1 MGGKAGNT
9 AASTTS
15 SSSSAQV
22 TRTTALD
29 LLRKADDSLA
39 LLARNNGENSRR
51 DITSRL
57 HEENWIQ
64 LVFGAMNDSKPPLA
78 ELRFLSR
85 VFEKIVDF
93 VISDPSCVVE
103 DAAKSV
109 LRNQRAD
116 FIRFLNE
123 LYSAEI
129 VFYGAS
135 LWLAYCKLTV
145 TLFGTKMPAKD
156 WNDFFT
162 TMETWFKISDRE
174 AVVIC
179 LGAWTSFISFVAP
192 KLSSGVLRDKLFATF
207 SKPLRSHAVINKLPT
222 PAPIISAYTALIT
235 SSPSSVDE
243 RFEELIVCFLCFLV
257 GKPVVAYKDEK
268 IIEAEIAKPVQEK
281 SFNLVLKGA
290 STDFSDYLTDP
301 RPHRVFNNGAL
312 THVFPLIC
320 SILGAANSR
329 GEIPVCAN
337 APDLMLKYG
346 VFLGQVVRIA
356 GHEAI
361 SEADANSI
369 CSCFAEL
376 GRRIEAIEDA
386 DARHRES
393 RFLFI
398 QIRAW
403 IGESR
408 RKVEEIEGALCQ
420 LFRAQN
426 LSIHANS
433 VGEWP
438 ALNLLRAMLEKSP
451 AKIRRATFAPSFRH
465 IVVNKVICSEFL
477 EIIPGTLCGG
487 LETDGI
493 VLERLNHICGVVEE
507 HINVFDKQSVLK
519 TWSQLS
525 ALLTDFIKKT
535 DDINEGNLL
544 KPNFST
550 TFKLLALLFK
560 IANHVDEDVSVDI
573 MKKCSTEFSRLYAE
587 VQTTVRHEVD
597 CRAETV
603 LNGVFGST
611 AAPETICCLHMFT
624 AALSDIVDIYPFE
637 SISKKEVHFGN
648 SLEFNALGELTT
660 FANVIQSLGE
670 KLIRIINEDK
680 TEKLPRTIYG
690 DFLALLIICQKLF
703 AAIQEPSLI
712 RVLFTTLC
720 GMLGEMLGKIYGDDS
735 RLKEITPS
743 SLTAYLEIVEN
754 VKSKITG
761 PFDDGLLS
769 DCAPL
774 LTRLNVL
781 LPLVQ
786 KRVISVP
793 GFFKVDES
801 SGCAL
806 SGDEDASF
814 SSQTS
819 SASQSSSRPRRTRR
833 SAKIEENSEHCEVV
847 LHSYTPVA
855 GSSSQIGK
863 RRSQVNAN
871 TKETKVP
878 KRESIAMEKSDG
890 KPRNVDS
897 KENLF
902 AESRKPEEITPSR
915 QIATPRTKRRIR
927 GGLLDEDSV
936 DYVPIASSESAKKMK
951 LTDRQREMFSEKRDR
966 MPFLDE
972 DSQNS
977 AVIAHLPSEFDVELS
992 QSISNCPAK
1001 NDKAMSDDTMVVE
1014 DQIEREQGLLLKE
1027 AAPSVSPMVDVK
1039 AEKVVEE
1046 KTSSR
1051 RKPKLKLNFDQIQ
1064 HCENSLSSPVSN
1076 VASRNENSNEVE
1088 MSRKLSDLQTACYSS
1103 IADEVSSRESTAQ
1116 TVEND
1121 SDENVEND
1129 APLGCRR
1136 SRKKSNPSKYVAQKR
1151 RESIK
1156 ITEKEKRTLQ
1166 SPSTKIKESSG
1177 KVVDEEIPK
1186 ELSAPKT
1193 PPPLS
1198 QEEIAQQNNETPIL
1212 REIDEVLNVIDS
1224 KRRSADGS
1232 SDEKNLET
1240 AVTETPEKQNTETEK
1255 IAATPIHT
1263 LVQKISGTPGILKK
1277 VDSPST
1283 AEKKLR
1289 RVHFGDALENNEPH
1303 AVNDDPVKVIA
1314 LDDHIPVSPK
1324 GVMKKPTPRRPFFH
1338 LQTTFEQVSKVA
1350 ALPNE
1355 SIAASPVKSEADSA
1369 SSADDE
1375 PIFPRLADCQES
1387 IGRIVGR
1394 LLSISSTSSAIAARK
1409 SLEAQGIVKICDLAS
1424 KSRREVSLLNIK
1436 KPRIETAFR
1445 TLSQFAREHLKS
1457 DTTPTLVQDSLS
1469 KQESLTEPVEVQ
1481 EDVDLEF
1488 LRQNSTV
1495 PAASTTVA
1503 IPENSEAELHIAE
1516 SDGVEAIERPPLAP
1530 EYSTENGMDIDMREV
1545 EAENIE
1551 EPIIDE
1557 RKTLFDAVREA
1568 YGRVEA
1574 EMEKDGAT
1582 ADLVR
1587 LRRTASK
1594 AARALL
1600 DIVTCPYAG
1609 PTSNHRPR
1617 RATFYNM
1624 VQPTHSPTT
1633 SIKPDATFHVNHL
1646 RYYASNTVA
1655 MQLVRLHHIFVLA
1668 QVRRQEGGAVA
1679 AGY

>member
-9 AASTTS
+9 AANTTS
-15 SSSSAQV
+15 SSSLAQV

-39 LLARNNGENSRR
+39 LLARNNGENR

-57 HEENWIQ
+57 HDENWIQ
-64 LVFGAMNDSKPPLA
+64 LVFGAMNDSKAPLA

-93 VISDPSCVVE
+93 IISDPSCVVE

-116 FIRFLNE
+116 FIKFLNE

-235 SSPSSVDE
+235 SSFSNVDE
-243 RFEELIVCFLCFLV
+243 RFEELIICFLCFLI
-257 GKPVVAYKDEK
+257 GKPVVASKDEK

-281 SFNLVLKGA
+281 SFNLVLEGA

-346 VFLGQVVRIA
+346 VFLGQVLRIA
-356 GHEAI
+356 GHESS

-376 GRRIEAIEDA
+376 GRRIEAIKDA

-438 ALNLLRAMLEKSP
+438 ALNFLKAMLEKSP
-451 AKIRRATFAPSFRH
+451 AKI
-465 IVVNKVICSEFL
+465 SEFL
-477 EIIPGTLCGG
+477 EIIPETLRGG

-493 VLERLNHICGVVEE
+493 VLERLNHICGVIEE

-525 ALLTDFIKKT
+525 SLLTDYIKKT

-560 IANHVDEDVSVDI
+560 IANQVDEDVSVDI
-573 MKKCSTEFSRLYAE
+573 MKKCSTEFSRLYTE

-603 LNGVFGST
+603 LSGVFGST

-624 AALSDIVDIYPFE
+624 TALSDIVDIYPFE
-637 SISKKEVHFGN
+637 SISKKEVHFGT
-648 SLEFNALGELTT
+648 SLEFNALGELST
-660 FANVIQSLGE
+660 FANVIQLLGG
-670 KLIRIINEDK
+670 KLIRVINEDK
-680 TEKLPRTIYG
+680 AEKLPRTVPG
-690 DFLALLIICQKLF
+690 DFLTLLIICQKLF
-703 AAIQEPSLI
+703 AAIEEPSLI

-720 GMLGEMLGKIYGDDS
+720 GTLGEMLGKIYGDDS

-743 SLTAYLEIVEN
+743 SLTAYLEIVES

-774 LTRLNVL
+774 LTRLLSGRRGRFSKLRTASCDLWKNTFAKAQSLTYPMELRNVL

-801 SGCAL
+801 CGCAL
-806 SGDEDASF
+806 SGDEDTSF
-814 SSQTS
+814 STTS

-833 SAKIEENSEHCEVV
+833 SAKIEENSEYCEVV
-847 LHSYTPVA
+847 LHNSTPVA
-855 GSSSQIGK
+855 LSSSQIGK
-863 RRSQVNAN
+863 RRSQAKTDSN
-871 TKETKVP
+871 ETKVL
-878 KRESIAMEKSDG
+878 KRESFVMVKSEG
-890 KPRNVDS
+890 KRRNVDT
-897 KENLF
+897 KEKVVF
-902 AESRKPEEITPSR
+902 DESHKPEEITPSR
-915 QIATPRTKRRIR
+915 QVATPRTKRRMR

-992 QSISNCPAK
+992 QSVSNCPAK
-1001 NDKAMSDDTMVVE
+1001 KDKAISDDAMVVE
-1014 DQIEREQGLLLKE
+1014 NQIEREQGLLLKE
-1027 AAPSVSPMVDVK
+1027 GAPSVSPMVDVK

-1046 KTSSR
+1046 KASSR
-1051 RKPKLKLNFDQIQ
+1051 RKPKLKLNFDQIK
-1064 HCENSLSSPVSN
+1064 HCEDSSSSPGPNAYSQ
-1076 VASRNENSNEVE
+1076 SENSDEVE
-1088 MSRKLSDLQTACYSS
+1088 MSQKLSDLQTACNGS
-1103 IADEVSSRESTAQ
+1103 IADEVSSSEESTAP

-1166 SPSTKIKESSG
+1166 SPSTKIRESSG
-1177 KVVDEEIPK
+1177 KVVDEELPK
-1186 ELSAPKT
+1186 ELSDPKT

-1224 KRRSADGS
+1224 KSRSADGS

-1283 AEKKLR
+1283 AEKKFR

-1303 AVNDDPVKVIA
+1303 AVNDDPVKVITA
-1314 LDDHIPVSPK
+1314 DDHIPVSPK
-1324 GVMKKPTPRRPFFH
+1324 GVMKKTTPRRPFFH

-1445 TLSQFAREHLKS
+1445 TLSQFAREHLKT
-1457 DTTPTLVQDSLS
+1457 DTTPTLVQESPS
-1469 KQESLTEPVEVQ
+1469 KQESSAEPVEVQ

-1488 LRQNSTV
+1488 LRQNPTV

-1530 EYSTENGMDIDMREV
+1530 EYSTENGTGIDMREV

-1587 LRRTASK
+1587 LRRTASR

-1600 DIVTCPYAG
+1600 DIVTWCDD
-1609 PTSNHRPR
+1609 S
-1617 RATFYNM
+1617 
-1624 VQPTHSPTT
+1624 S
-1633 SIKPDATFHVNHL
+1633 S
-1646 RYYASNTVA
+1646 
-1655 MQLVRLHHIFVLA
+1655 
-1668 QVRRQEGGAVA
+1668 
-1679 AGY
+1679 